1 VAFLLSAAAGSAT
14 ATTTRRGFLRSVRN
28 LIYND
33 CNDGDADCNDDNEL
47 GYVNNNNINNDYEF
61 EANNNNIND
70 DYDFEA
76 AEDHDYYFSGN
87 NRFDD
92 FLDEILDEYEER
104 EEETE
109 ARAYSNVAEKMKK
122 KHNNLMASERAFSQ
136 VAEKMKAKHANNDEY
151 EAQSRA
157 FSNVGEKM
165 KKKHNMEAKARNKHH
180 NHEVDNSMEEV
191 NERAFSN
198 VAGLRGHNSGATAV
212 NSKMEAVASRSLP

>member
-33 CNDGDADCNDDNEL
+33 CNDGDADCNDDDEF
-47 GYVNNNNINNDYEF
+47 GYANN
-61 EANNNNIND
+61 NNNNIND
-70 DYDFEA
+70 DYNFEA

-87 NRFDD
+87 NRVDD
-92 FLDEILDEYEER
+92 FLDEILDEYEKK